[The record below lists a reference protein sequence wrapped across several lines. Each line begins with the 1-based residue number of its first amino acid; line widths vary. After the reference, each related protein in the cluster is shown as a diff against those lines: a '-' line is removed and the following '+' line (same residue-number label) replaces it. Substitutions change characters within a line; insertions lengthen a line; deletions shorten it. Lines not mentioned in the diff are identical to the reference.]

1 MLYSLQREH
10 LKKWKFSAESK
21 QLFSEDK
28 FSKEENTIKFCRLI
42 DFSSNDQFD
51 EKLKSL
57 KSFWYAR
64 DLAVSEKPTSHEW
77 FITGKVD
84 SFTYGFYPVVS
95 IPNTGCFSRWWLL
108 LGARK
113 SAPKKLKNNFS
124 KISYI
129 FKDSCTLLN
138 CFYILSN
145 LKSN

>member
-57 KSFWYAR
+57 KPFWYAW

-84 SFTYGFYPVVS
+84 SFTHGFYPVVS
-95 IPNTGCFSRWWLL
+95 VPHTGCFHVAGHFW
-108 LGARK
+108 AQENEH
-113 SAPKKLKNNFS
+113 PKN
-124 KISYI
+124 
-129 FKDSCTLLN
+129 
-138 CFYILSN
+138 
-145 LKSN
+145 

>member
-1 MLYSLQREH
+1 M
-10 LKKWKFSAESK
+10 KKWKFSAENK
-21 QLFSEDK
+21 QLFWEDK
-28 FSKEENTIKFCRLI
+28 FSKEENTIKFRRVI
-42 DFSSNDQFD
+42 DLSSNDQFD

-57 KSFWYAR
+57 KPFWYAR
-64 DLAVSEKPTSHEW
+64 ELAVSEK
-77 FITGKVD
+77 VD
-84 SFTYGFYPVVS
+84 SFTHGFYPVVS
-95 IPNTGCFSRWWLL
+95 ICNTGCFSCWWLL

-113 SAPKKLKNNFS
+113 LAPKKLKNNFS

>member
-21 QLFSEDK
+21 QLFSGDK

-57 KSFWYAR
+57 KPFWYAR
-64 DLAVSEKPTSHEW
+64 DLAVFE
-77 FITGKVD
+77 KVD
-84 SFTYGFYPVVS
+84 SFTHGFYPVVS
-95 IPNTGCFSRWWLL
+95 ISNTGGFSCWWLL

-113 SAPKKLKNNFS
+113 LAPKKLKNNFS